1 MKGKGKLQLTGSLG
15 DVMKESAMAALS
27 YIRANQEKFSLDSKI
42 FEERDIHVHVP
53 EGATPKDGP
62 SAGITMTTG
71 IVSAL
76 TNKKI
81 RQDIAMTGEVTI
93 RGKVLPIGGLKEKAL
108 AALRYG
114 IKNIIIPKQNEKDLE
129 DIPEEARKEITFYPV
144 KEVEEVLELALLE
157 GEDHED

>member
-1 MKGKGKLQLTGSLG
+1 
-15 DVMKESAMAALS
+15 
-27 YIRANQEKFSLDSKI
+27 
-42 FEERDIHVHVP
+42 
-53 EGATPKDGP
+53 
-62 SAGITMTTG
+62 MTTG

-76 TNKKI
+76 TDKKI

-129 DIPEEARKEITFYPV
+129 DIPEEARKEIIFYPV
-144 KEVEEVLELALLE
+144 KEVEEVLELAILE